1 MFLERSVRC
10 RYGALVEGSLFSLP
24 AESLGLA
31 SVTFY
36 HEGVAPDPEGFGRG
50 MRKFGKLRLGRRPL
64 RVEKGKG
71 FDFSGILSL

>member
-1 MFLERSVRC
+1 MFLKRSVRC

-36 HEGVAPDPEGFGRG
+36 HEGGGRTPKVSEEGCENSGNFGLDG
-50 MRKFGKLRLGRRPL
+50 ALFGLKR
-64 RVEKGKG
+64 EKGLI
-71 FDFSGILSL
+71 FPAS